1 MKTCLKIRYRFI
13 LSIVLLAAVQTSS
26 IAAFAQTAARKST
39 PANAKNAAQPSPHDL
54 SGMYEFFG
62 RGVPGQG
69 IYNTPSANPVP
80 MTPWAQAKYDAA
92 KPGYGPKASVDT
104 TDPILRCNPSG
115 IPRILYWPQPF
126 EIVQTPDR
134 VFMFFEHERVW
145 RQIWTD
151 GRSHPKEVEPTWMGD
166 SIGKWEGDTFVVDT
180 IGLNDK
186 SWLDA
191 YGHPHSE
198 ALHLVERYRRPDPN
212 TLTLQFTA
220 EDPKAYTKI
229 WESDTKIYTLLRNE
243 KAVMEELFC
252 IPEEEEA
259 FTKRIREPAAGRPIN

>member
-1 MKTCLKIRYRFI
+1 MPSNPPRTTCP
-13 LSIVLLAAVQTSS
+13 ACMNSS
-26 IAAFAQTAARKST
+26 A
-39 PANAKNAAQPSPHDL
+39 
-54 SGMYEFFG
+54 GEF
-62 RGVPGQG
+62 PGQG
-69 IYNTPSANPVP
+69 IYNTPSADPVP

-115 IPRILYWPQPF
+115 IPRILFWPQPF
-126 EIVQTPDR
+126 EVVQTPDR

-151 GRSHPKEVEPTWMGD
+151 GRSHPKDVEPTWMGD

-198 ALHLVERYRRPDPN
+198 ELHLVERYRRPEPN
-212 TLTLQFTA
+212 RLTLQFTV
-220 EDPKAYTKI
+220 EDPKAYTTV
-229 WESDTKIYTLLRNE
+229 WESDTKNLHVAPERESGHGRTLLHTGRRGSLY
-243 KAVMEELFC
+243 EED
-252 IPEEEEA
+252 
-259 FTKRIREPAAGRPIN
+259 